1 MKVLISKSGVSGS
14 ITAPS
19 SKSYTIRGLMCA
31 ALTHGTSEIINP
43 LGSDDTEAAMEVLGK
58 AGVSIRQLED
68 RWEVKGD
75 QFRQATSD
83 LFCRESAA
91 TFRFMTAVS
100 ALLPGRHRLTA
111 GPSLSLRPVGP
122 LIEALR
128 QLGINCSSEGG
139 FPPVTVDG
147 GGLRGGTTKLPG
159 DISSQF
165 VTALLLVAPLAG
177 AEMTIRLTTPLES
190 APFVLMTLDTMQ
202 WFGVSVVFSKEMDVF
217 QVVPQ
222 PYQPTQYRVEGDWS
236 SASYPLA
243 LGALAGEVTVS
254 NLSLESLQADRKILE
269 LLQDMGASV
278 IVKGNSITVK
288 KSRLK
293 AIEADLSNCIDM
305 LPTVAVLAAAADGVS
320 QLTAIERARLKESDR
335 VAAVREGLERMEIPV
350 TVEEDRMII
359 TGSPPKGAVIDSKD
373 DHRIAMAFAL
383 LGTVTGDTVI
393 EGAECVSKTYPE
405 FWEEMRSL
413 GAEVKTDGK

>member
-1 MKVLISKSGVSGS
+1 MKALISKSEAAGS
-14 ITAPS
+14 ITTPS

-31 ALTHGTSEIINP
+31 ALTRGTSEIINP
-43 LGSDDTEAAMEVLGK
+43 LGSDDTEAAMEVLEK
-58 AGVSIRQLED
+58 VGVSVRQLNNH
-68 RWEVKGD
+68 WEVSGG
-75 QFRQATSD
+75 QFHQAASD

-91 TFRFMTAVS
+91 TFRFMTAIS

-111 GPSLSLRPVGP
+111 GPSLALRPVGP
-122 LIEALR
+122 LVEALR
-128 QLGINCSSEGG
+128 QMGINCSSEGG

-147 GGLRGGTTKLPG
+147 GGLRGGTTELPG

-165 VTALLLVAPLAG
+165 VSALLLVSPRASE
-177 AEMTIRLTTPLES
+177 EMAIRLTTPLES

-202 WFGVSVVFSKEMDVF
+202 WFGVSVAFSGEMDMF

-222 PYQPTQYRVEGDWS
+222 PYKPTRYRVEGDWS

-254 NLSLESLQADRKILE
+254 NLSPESLQADRKILG

-278 IVKGNSITVK
+278 IVKGNSVTVR

-293 AIEADLSNCIDM
+293 AIRADLSNCIDM
-305 LPTVAVLAAAADGVS
+305 LPTVAVLAATADGVS
-320 QLTAIERARLKESDR
+320 HLTGIDRARLKESDR
-335 VAAVREGLERMEIPV
+335 VTAVREGLERMAVPI
-350 TVEEDRMII
+350 TVEENEITII
-359 TGSPPKGAVIDSKD
+359 GASPKGAVIDSRD

-383 LGTVTGDTVI
+383 LGTVAGETMI
-393 EGAECVSKTYPE
+393 EGAECVSKTYPD

-413 GAEVKTDGK
+413 GAEVQTDGK

>member
-1 MKVLISKSGVSGS
+1 MKASISKSKVVGS
-14 ITAPS
+14 VTVPS

-31 ALTHGTSEIINP
+31 ALARGTSEIVNP
-43 LGSDDTEAAMEVLGK
+43 LGSDDTEAATEVLGK
-58 AGVSIRQLED
+58 VGVSIRQLED
-68 RWEVKGD
+68 CWEVSGG
-75 QFRQATSD
+75 QFHQANSD

-100 ALLPGRHRLTA
+100 ALLPGRHHLTA
-111 GPSLSLRPVGP
+111 GPTLSLRPVG
-122 LIEALR
+122 LLVEALR

-147 GGLRGGTTKLPG
+147 EGLRGGTTELPG

-165 VTALLLVAPLAG
+165 VTALLLVAPRTKE
-177 AEMTIRLTTPLES
+177 EMTIRLTTPLES

-202 WFGVSVVFSKEMDVF
+202 WFGVSVAFSEGMDTF

-222 PYQPTQYRVEGDWS
+222 PYKPTRYQVEGDWS

-243 LGALAGEVTVS
+243 LGAFAGEVTIN
-254 NLSLESLQADRKILE
+254 NLSPESLQADRKILE

-278 IVKGNSITVK
+278 IVKGNSVTVR

-293 AIEADLSNCIDM
+293 AIKADLSNCIDL
-305 LPTVAVLAAAADGVS
+305 LPTVAVLAANADGTS
-320 QLTAIERARLKESDR
+320 HLTGIGRARLKESDR
-335 VAAVREGLERMEIPV
+335 VAAVREGLERMAVPV
-350 TVEEDRMII
+350 SVEEDRMTI
-359 TGSPPKGAVIDSKD
+359 TGEPPKGAVIDSKD

-383 LGTVTGDTVI
+383 LGTVAGETVI

-413 GAEVKTDGK
+413 GAEVQTDGE

>member
-1 MKVLISKSGVSGS
+1 MKASISKSKVSGS

-31 ALTHGTSEIINP
+31 ALAHGISEIIDP
-43 LGSDDTEAAMEVLGK
+43 LGSDDTEAATEVLGK
-58 AGVSIRQLED
+58 VGVSVRQLED
-68 RWEVKGD
+68 RWEVSGG
-75 QFRQATSD
+75 QFRQADSN

-111 GPSLSLRPVGP
+111 GSTLSLRPVGP
-122 LIEALR
+122 LVEALR

-147 GGLRGGTTKLPG
+147 EGLRGGNTELPG

-165 VTALLLVAPLAG
+165 VTALLLVAPRASQ
-177 AEMTIRLTTPLES
+177 EMTIHLTTPLES

-202 WFGVSVVFSKEMDVF
+202 WFGVSVAFSEEMDTF

-222 PYQPTQYRVEGDWS
+222 PYKPTRYRVEGDWS

-243 LGALAGEVTVS
+243 LGALAGEVTVN
-254 NLSLESLQADRKILE
+254 NLSPESLQADRKILE

-278 IVKGNSITVK
+278 IVKGNSVTVR

-293 AIEADLSNCIDM
+293 AIKADLSNCIDL
-305 LPTVAVLAAAADGVS
+305 LPTIAVLAANADGTS
-320 QLTAIERARLKESDR
+320 HLTGIGRARLKESDR
-335 VAAVREGLERMEIPV
+335 VAAVCEGLERMAVPV
-350 TVEEDRMII
+350 SVEEDRMII
-359 TGSPPKGAVIDSKD
+359 TGAPPHGAVIDSKD

-383 LGTVTGDTVI
+383 LGTVAGETVI

-413 GAEVKTDGK
+413 GAEVRIDGE